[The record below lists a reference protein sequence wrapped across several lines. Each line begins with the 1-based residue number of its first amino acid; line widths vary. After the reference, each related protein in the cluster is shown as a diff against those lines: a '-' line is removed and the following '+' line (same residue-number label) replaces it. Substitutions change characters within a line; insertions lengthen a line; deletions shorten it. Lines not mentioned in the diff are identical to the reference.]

1 MTENKQQPGNEDEAE
16 FLKTAIHDLNNRVG
30 VVLATAEL
38 LQMEMGEGKSR
49 TRCETI
55 EKKALEAREIL
66 KRLSDR
72 YFD

>member
-1 MTENKQQPGNEDEAE
+1 MSEEKPRPEDDLE

-38 LQMEMGEGKSR
+38 LQMDLAEGRSR
-49 TRCETI
+49 TRSELV

-66 KRLSDR
+66 RQMSDR